1 MAEFSVERVEDKRTV
16 NGRTEYYLKW
26 KGYPRSENTWEPV
39 DQLDCPNLIANF
51 EESLKNSK
59 EEVTVCDADSST
71 TDFIPVPRERQN
83 LTGFERGLEPS
94 KILGATDASGQLM
107 FLMKWKG
114 SDHADLVPAKL
125 ANIRCPQVVIQF
137 YEERLTW
144 HTGSG
149 NGNGNSNSGNLVS
162 SGGLG
167 SAGGSGA
174 GDDTA
179 PGSVG
184 TTGGGSNADGG
195 DEEEP
200 EPASPVGSINQDE
213 NAKPEESSEL
223 DNGQPD
229 ADD

>member
-1 MAEFSVERVEDKRTV
+1 MDENSVERVEDKRMV

-71 TDFIPVPRERQN
+71 TDFIPVPRERQE

-114 SDHADLVPAKL
+114 CDRADMVPAKL
-125 ANIRCPQVVIQF
+125 AKIHCPQTVIKF
-137 YEERLTW
+137 YVERLSW
-144 HTGSG
+144 HNGSE
-149 NGNGNSNSGNLVS
+149 NGNDNGDLASS

-167 SAGGSGA
+167 SAEVSC
-174 GDDTA
+174 
-179 PGSVG
+179 S
-184 TTGGGSNADGG
+184 ADNIAYGIVSTSTSD
-195 DEEEP
+195 DEEETESTSTESTGSLNQEEDAEP
-200 EPASPVGSINQDE
+200 EM
-213 NAKPEESSEL
+213 SSEL
-223 DNGQPD
+223 DNGQS
-229 ADD
+229 DDDD

>member
-1 MAEFSVERVEDKRTV
+1 VERVEDKRVV

-114 SDHADLVPAKL
+114 CDRADMVPATL
-125 ANIRCPQVVIQF
+125 AKIHCPQTVIKF
-137 YEERLTW
+137 YVERLSW
-144 HTGSG
+144 HNGSE
-149 NGNGNSNSGNLVS
+149 NGNDNGDLASS

-167 SAGGSGA
+167 SAEVSCSADNIAYGIVSTSA
-174 GDDTA
+174 GDD
-179 PGSVG
+179 
-184 TTGGGSNADGG
+184 
-195 DEEEP
+195 EEET
-200 EPASPVGSINQDE
+200 ESISTAGSLNQEE
-213 NAKPEESSEL
+213 NSEPEESSENDEPEMSSES
-223 DNGQPD
+223 DNGQSD